1 MNGKPDVRPSGWYA
15 LFALPFALAGITIFI
30 YALIYGISH
39 VTDSLVQVVVPGESQ
54 LEFKQANLYDVFL
67 ERQSVV
73 KGKVYSTDSSVNGLQ
88 CNLVPASGV
97 EKIEMR
103 PARMATTYD
112 VGGRSGR
119 SIFEFRVPRDGAYN
133 FACGYSE
140 MARGPEVVL
149 AIGSGVGEGIMHAIS
164 ISIAGLFG
172 GMVLAAGV
180 MVCVFVLR
188 ARSRKVRTIAP
199 SPL

>member
-15 LFALPFALAGITIFI
+15 LLALPFALAGITIFI
-30 YALIYGISH
+30 YALIHGVSH

-54 LEFKQANLYDVFL
+54 LELKQANSYDVFL

-73 KGKVYSTDSSVNGLQ
+73 NGKVYSTDGSVNGLQ
-88 CNLVPASGV
+88 CNLVPVSGV

-103 PARMATTYD
+103 PARMSTTYD

-119 SIFEFRVPRDGAYN
+119 SIFQFRVLRDGAYT
-133 FACGYSE
+133 FACGYGE
-140 MARGPEVVL
+140 TARGPEVVL
-149 AIGSGVGEGIMHAIS
+149 AIGSGVGEGIMRTIS
-164 ISIAGLFG
+164 ISIVALFG

-180 MVCVFVLR
+180 VVCVFVLR
-188 ARSRKVRTIAP
+188 ARSRKMRTIAP